1 MLRRWIV
8 ERDDGGMHELW
19 RGAARIDIH
28 VVNIECIGCE
38 TFVGR

>member
-1 MLRRWIV
+1 M
-8 ERDDGGMHELW
+8 ERDDGGMHELF

-28 VVNIECIGCE
+28 IVNIECIRCK